1 MNLNYNFNGDNV
13 TEYDTAEKILKDG
26 KVKSLV
32 VTRGRSGVSMYQL
45 KHRSAAGESYYDL
58 DKTDMARIDSELF
71 IDSTGCG
78 DVFAASFFYK
88 NAEFKQKD
96 QHLALNFANK
106 MASLNASLH
115 GVEDL
120 KKLKFN

>member
-1 MNLNYNFNGDNV
+1 VN
-13 TEYDTAEKILKDG
+13 
-26 KVKSLV
+26 SLV

-45 KHRSAAGESYYDL
+45 KHRLAAGEKFYDL
-58 DKTDMARIDSELF
+58 DKTDMARIDSEMF

-120 KKLKFN
+120 HKLKL